1 MVASST
7 TPAQG
12 HASRLFSSFVV
23 LPCPPQHTHIQCNQ
37 ESVYNKNVLGPLHRE
52 YRVPRL
58 LVQFENLNEMNILLN
73 WRFIVHSLVNNTAR
87 LNMTKSYSFRG
98 ICPLKAPHKSHPHN
112 GSALPQIVEGEEGKS
127 HQSQT
132 YGTVKE
138 DF

>member
-23 LPCPPQHTHIQCNQ
+23 LPCPPQHTYSAIKSRFIIMKC
-37 ESVYNKNVLGPLHRE
+37 LGTASQRI
-52 YRVPRL
+52 YRVPPL

-87 LNMTKSYSFRG
+87 LNMTKIYSFRG

-112 GSALPQIVEGEEGKS
+112 GSALPQIVREEGKS